1 MKHFFLQPML
11 MFLWVLVSCSGSNQK
26 ETKNIVQASDT
37 AAVEVS
43 VQFNNAQQTELFK
56 AYEKLKND
64 LVKSDF
70 EAGKASAR
78 VLASV
83 LKDCKD
89 CQTTTATAAK
99 IALVKDIKEQRKS
112 FTSLSNDL
120 ITLFKHANLKSGTIY
135 VQHCPMANKGEGG
148 DWLSSEKKIQNPY
161 YGDEM
166 MECGAV
172 IEEIK

>member
-1 MKHFFLQPML
+1 MKYIFLQPML

-26 ETKNIVQASDT
+26 ETKDIVQTSGT
-37 AAVEVS
+37 AAVENS
-43 VQFNNAQQTELFK
+43 VQFNNAQQTEIFK

-70 EAGKASAR
+70 EASKASANA
-78 VLASV
+78 LASV
-83 LKDCKD
+83 LKDCKN
-89 CQTTTATAAK
+89 CQTTIASVEK
-99 IALVKDIKEQRKS
+99 IALAKNIKEQRTS

-120 ITLFKHANLKSGTIY
+120 IALFKHANLKSGTIY
-135 VQHCPMANKGEGG
+135 VQRCPMANKGEGG

-166 MECGAV
+166 LECGAV
-172 IEEIK
+172 VEEIR